1 MKKIIPLIFALLSG
15 IMLWAQMQTSY
26 SLDNEINKL
35 LPSDQKNE
43 LSQAQNFLKQG
54 TEIKKQADALEK
66 QAQDIMANID
76 LLKRSKRRKAR
87 KKYEQLHTQATDKYV
102 EAYTKLILGH
112 KKTYKVYLN
121 SLALLENKISS
132 DIKTKFQAYV
142 NEAGKLYDQAQS
154 LIREGYAS
162 QDKAFKYKKYK
173 QADEKL
179 TQAIDFQKKA
189 YKLYFDKKY
198 HISARAQVTS
208 HQIAKPKTGKQNPT
222 YNQPMNRPKSNQP
235 VSTQKTNRPVTTQK
249 QQTTYPPAT
258 KKQNT
263 YTPPRQTY
271 NQPRQNTQNP
281 YQTQPSNSYN
291 RRNNYRTS
299 AAKIYF
305 RVQVAASRVR
315 LSQAKL
321 KSIYPGAVYMEYD
334 PYDGKYKYLTAQKF
348 STYQAAKTFKLNCGV
363 PGAFVV
369 AYKNGQ
375 RVRDICT
382 VVPCQR

>member
-1 MKKIIPLIFALLSG
+1 MQKLALIILALLAG
-15 IMLWAQMQTSY
+15 ITTFAQVQTSY
-26 SLDNEINKL
+26 SLNNEINKL
-35 LPSDQKNE
+35 LTADQKNE
-43 LSQAQNFLKQG
+43 LSQAQNNIKQG
-54 TEIKKQADALEK
+54 VEIKKQADALEK

-87 KKYEQLHTQATDKYV
+87 KKYEQLHTQATEKYV

-121 SLALLENKISS
+121 NLAVLENKVPN
-132 DIKTKFQAYV
+132 DIKSKFQSYV

-162 QDKAFKYKKYK
+162 EDKALKFKKYK

-179 TQAIDFQKKA
+179 SQAIDFQKKA

-198 HISARAQVTS
+198 HISARPQVTT
-208 HQIAKPKTGKQNPT
+208 HQISKPKTGKQNPT
-222 YNQPMNRPKSNQP
+222 YNQPVNRPKSNQP
-235 VSTQKTNRPVTTQK
+235 VNTQKTTTPVTTQK
-249 QQTTYPPAT
+249 KQTSYPPAT

-281 YQTQPSNSYN
+281 NQTRPSNTYN
-291 RRNNYRTS
+291 RTNNYRTS
-299 AAKIYF
+299 AANIYF

-321 KSIYPGAVYMEYD
+321 KNIYPGPVYMEYD